1 MFTYTLRKKKLLSHP
16 SYIYAIDVL
25 IQWKVY
31 ITTKLK
37 EVKNMGKSKEK
48 SLLLK
53 PMFCARNMGGGG
65 RMEITWKWTR
75 QEVTTRKKYVGFS
88 KLINFPFT
96 LRVKKDIFV
105 LLGSMTMKSK
115 LFLWAIIKCVHSAAT
130 SKMGNR
136 SAVT

>member
-1 MFTYTLRKKKLLSHP
+1 MLLPKLLISKQENFVHLYPKKKKLLSHP

-65 RMEITWKWTR
+65 RMEITWK
-75 QEVTTRKKYVGFS
+75 
-88 KLINFPFT
+88 
-96 LRVKKDIFV
+96 
-105 LLGSMTMKSK
+105 
-115 LFLWAIIKCVHSAAT
+115 
-130 SKMGNR
+130 
-136 SAVT
+136 

>member
-65 RMEITWKWTR
+65 RMEITWK
-75 QEVTTRKKYVGFS
+75 
-88 KLINFPFT
+88 
-96 LRVKKDIFV
+96 
-105 LLGSMTMKSK
+105 
-115 LFLWAIIKCVHSAAT
+115 
-130 SKMGNR
+130 
-136 SAVT
+136 